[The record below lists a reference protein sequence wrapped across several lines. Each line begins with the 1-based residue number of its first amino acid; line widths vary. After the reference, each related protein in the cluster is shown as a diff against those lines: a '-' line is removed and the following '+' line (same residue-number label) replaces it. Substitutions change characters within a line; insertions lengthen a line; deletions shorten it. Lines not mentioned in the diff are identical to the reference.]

1 MTSEEAIAIVSS
13 KRGETVATLKGCD
26 RYAVNPYR
34 AERMQILNREIQA
47 IDLAIVALR
56 REAAV
61 GELVEAARSLLEK
74 QQFFCKNAMYTD
86 AMPGNEF
93 YSDMFM
99 EVIIATR
106 KALSKFDGQRE
117 GGKDDSV

>member
-1 MTSEEAIAIVSS
+1 MTTQEAIERIE
-13 KRGETVATLKGCD
+13 RGGWL
-26 RYAVNPYR
+26 
-34 AERMQILNREIQA
+34 LNDPEHEA
-47 IDLAIVALR
+47 LDLAIAALR

-61 GELVEAARSLLEK
+61 GDLVDAARSLLEK

-117 GGKDDSV
+117 VGKDD